1 MSAGSL
7 YLESRYR
14 KFARGLPQTIF
25 HCPVCK
31 GDRRRRRQCVEC
43 EGRGKLSA
51 DSVQELLGRRLLPA
65 YRARTGKFHGAGR
78 EDIDV
83 CMLGRGRPFVY
94 EVVGP
99 RRSDVDLDEIVARFN
114 REEADRVAI
123 DPFVVVDRARVAA
136 LKEANHDKRYRLG
149 VAVDGAFELRSIERW
164 VGVDVS
170 IAQRTPLR
178 VVHRRGDLV
187 RDRRVRIVALRLDA
201 SLPPG
206 IDFEVDI
213 ETAGGTYVK
222 EWVSGDEERTSPSV
236 SAWLGT
242 PAQCA
247 RLDVLEILDD
257 REPSAPTGE
266 KLGDAAVEGQPDRLA
281 SGGERLERAHGTG

>member
-1 MSAGSL
+1 MSVGSL

-14 KFARGLPQTIF
+14 KFVRNLPQTIF

-31 GDRRRRRQCVEC
+31 GDRRRRRQCAEC

-51 DSVQELLGRRLLPA
+51 DSIQELIGRRLLPA

-94 EVVGP
+94 EVIGP
-99 RRSDVDLDEIVARFN
+99 RRSDVDLDAVVARFN
-114 REEADRVAI
+114 REETDRVAI

-149 VAVDGAFELRSIERW
+149 IAVDGAFELRSIERW

-187 RDRRVRIVALRLDA
+187 RDRRVRILSLRRDA
-201 SLPPG
+201 SLAPG

-222 EWVSGDEERTSPSV
+222 EWVSGDEQRTSPSLSV
-236 SAWLGT
+236 WLGV

-247 RLDVLEILDD
+247 RLDVLEILD
-257 REPSAPTGE
+257 EPEASAPTSE
-266 KLGDAAVEGQPDRLA
+266 KLGDAAIEG
-281 SGGERLERAHGTG
+281 